1 MALSSFTGCF
11 ARRSDWAFKA
21 RIRQADKDIQQLE
34 GVLVEKGSDSY
45 KSLANQVLIELREI
59 HQEADRLKSYID
71 DDVLQPYWQKRFV
84 QCGQDHVQL
93 ERLDRESQVD
103 LENAEP
109 EELAPELSQTLANI
123 AIDHQAILD
132 KIATSAEGDKEELT
146 AIHSLKMEKFQT
158 ILEGYLKI
166 KVNPKNYNR
175 AEERLEQ
182 A

>member
-1 MALSSFTGCF
+1 M
-11 ARRSDWAFKA
+11 
-21 RIRQADKDIQQLE
+21 
-34 GVLVEKGSDSY
+34 
-45 KSLANQVLIELREI
+45 IELREI
-59 HQEADRLKSYID
+59 HQEADHLKSYID
-71 DDVLQPYWQKRFV
+71 DDVYNRIDKKVRTV
-84 QCGQDHVQL
+84 RANIDVQL

-166 KVNPKNYNR
+166 KANPKNYNR
-175 AEERLEQ
+175 AEERLQQAKAAIEQ
-182 A
+182 FDLELDQVLRELNETDMRDFDISLRILEKDRKE